1 MPLDCVYL
9 FYKKKVGGK
18 EKGICD
24 KSLDLVGKMNVTSS
38 LTLYADSDNSEVM
51 ETQWVLFGA
60 DAKKF
65 GNFACSDYILGK
77 TKVSV
82 NKMVDMFRPK
92 HLPKHKSCSQFGI
105 ESYVREHISWEADT
119 SSNVG
124 RLGAKIFQAGP
135 PNVELAAIVLREE
148 AHDSHQETVVGGWGL
163 KFLQKARVRCANTSQ
178 VAPVS
183 SEPSQKS
190 RLRDMGDCSTSMNVI
205 IPAGA
210 HGGPGTRNG
219 GPSSLTERW
228 RSGGHC
234 DWRLGYWLPSYSSHQ
249 PTKQRNMD

>member
-1 MPLDCVYL
+1 
-9 FYKKKVGGK
+9 
-18 EKGICD
+18 
-24 KSLDLVGKMNVTSS
+24 MNVTSS
-38 LTLYADSDNSEVM
+38 LTLCTDSDNPKVM

-60 DAKKF
+60 NAKEF
-65 GNFACSDYILGK
+65 GNIACSDYILGK

-92 HLPKHKSCSQFGI
+92 HLPKHKSCSQFGT

-183 SEPSQKS
+183 SEPSQES

-234 DWRLGYWLPSYSSHQ
+234 DCGGWDIGFPLTVLTSRPSKEIWTNTNAEGEHNSLDLIIEVIPSTYLL
-249 PTKQRNMD
+249 